1 MVKNKKGGSG
11 HKKMARKNVAPKGG
25 YHNRKIRKPVEE
37 GEIFARVTAIHGG
50 GHAGI
55 LCADGKVRT
64 LVIRGKFRGRN
75 KRDNIIRVNTIILAA
90 LRSVTMGEVVS
101 ARKKE
106 KADLI
111 YVYNESQMDE
121 LKEIPEVYKIFDDTK
136 KSQIKE
142 EIDCGFEFSNKIID
156 NNNDDD
162 DKKSNIKIEK
172 KKETLFKDDDVDID
186 WDDI

>member
-25 YHNRKIRKPVEE
+25 YHNRKLRKPVEE

-75 KRDNIIRVNTIILAA
+75 KRDNTIRVNSIILAA
-90 LRSVTMGEVVS
+90 LRSVTMGEVV
-101 ARKKE
+101 AAKKKE

-111 YVYNESQMDE
+111 YVYNENQMDE
-121 LKEIPEVYKIFDDTK
+121 LKEIPEVYNILDDTK

-142 EIDCGFEFSNKIID
+142 ENDCGFEFSNKIID
-156 NNNDDD
+156 NNDSSEKLNTKVE
-162 DKKSNIKIEK
+162 KKSD
-172 KKETLFKDDDVDID
+172 TLFKDDDVDID